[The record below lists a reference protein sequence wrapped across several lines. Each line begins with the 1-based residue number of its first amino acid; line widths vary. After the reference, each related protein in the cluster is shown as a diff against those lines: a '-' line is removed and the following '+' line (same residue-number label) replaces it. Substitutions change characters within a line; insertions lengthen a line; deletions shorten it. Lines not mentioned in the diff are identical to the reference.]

1 MIKESGHHSWS
12 SQLLLFSSARKLSW
26 TVTVT
31 RSQLMCYCIQLMC
44 FVIFKYIKVKFM
56 LNKLEHFWSLFE
68 DNYFAKQHFKQ
79 LVCSTLDLAC
89 FIWRFCLFSI
99 CVLFSKKPRGS
110 WRSGHFGR
118 LFGYL
123 CTFIFGCEDSVVMGM
138 WCWCSYYVTFMYIVN
153 GFSRNSN
160 LLRYCLSP
168 WLINILCLD
177 IIWKKIHVHSC
188 TMLFIVSGFNCFH
201 LKLIII

>member
-1 MIKESGHHSWS
+1 MIKESGHHSWG

-89 FIWRFCLFSI
+89 FIWRFCL
-99 CVLFSKKPRGS
+99 LFNMCFVFKEATGQLKK
-110 WRSGHFGR
+110 RSFR
-118 LFGYL
+118 PVIWLFVY
-123 CTFIFGCEDSVVMGM
+123 FHIWMRRQ
-138 WCWCSYYVTFMYIVN
+138 CSYGDVMLMFVLCDFYV
-153 GFSRNSN
+153 
-160 LLRYCLSP
+160 YCQR
-168 WLINILCLD
+168 IL
-177 IIWKKIHVHSC
+177 
-188 TMLFIVSGFNCFH
+188 
-201 LKLIII
+201 